1 MLRWQYNQMMKNLKK
16 RLKVLLSA
24 DFFMHSPSVHL
35 LFDSKGKLNTHW
47 MAPELEDCGP
57 VVETIPDLYHVSVT
71 AGQSQ
76 TFSPA
81 LKLPK
86 HLYFQHKPCNILDMC
101 CVTS

>member
-1 MLRWQYNQMMKNLKK
+1 
-16 RLKVLLSA
+16 
-24 DFFMHSPSVHL
+24 MHSPSVHL
-35 LFDSKGKLNTHW
+35 LFDSKGKRNTHW

-76 TFSPA
+76 TFFPA

-86 HLYFQHKPCNILDMC
+86 HLYFQHKPCYILDMC